1 MTLKLKS
8 LPKELFAEVI
18 DYLADYES
26 LEGLSQILEGDHT
39 ILDVRSALRELAL
52 HIRKELGAEKDEKSL
67 IEYRKDERLS
77 PRVKEL
83 LSVLSP
89 GDERRL
95 LERFGFLEN

>member
-26 LEGLSQILEGDHT
+26 LEGLAQVLEGDHT

-67 IEYRKDERLS
+67 LEYRKDERLS
-77 PRVKEL
+77 PLVREL